1 MLSCDAPLM
10 MLEGLIN
17 NNNSGVPCER
27 DLHLARELGDHG
39 NSLMDRCDLSLG
51 DVLTHQLSY
60 DIVDVFLHDSYSN
73 LIHVDSSGRGI
84 DVNDDSL
91 EEFGSFHFKEV
102 VAPKEP
108 NHDRLVPESFGNDHG
123 HRERKTTVE
132 TVLPREENHNIVMVE
147 NCEKIHGH
155 SMGAHLHLHELSKG
169 SSMNMASQRVMFMGE
184 SSKSTIG
191 EDVREGHALIDIPLP
206 SNASSKDKGKG
217 FDSQSFN
224 FISPN
229 VQGHINGDKE
239 VLVEEKDEVVMDA
252 PNQVARDHSSL
263 LQNDM
268 VLNGDASDIYV
279 KESLTNVNELLTVQ
293 IEGLEADDCDGN
305 AIIIDNSLREILEV
319 AESDGNDEGGKFSE
333 MPSSIDGEHN
343 CIQEGEDAGDMVSL
357 QDKCLPQIPYTGDS
371 MDSVDAITIDIVK
384 SPRSQQN

>member
-1 MLSCDAPLM
+1 MMMLPMLETYLLMLSCDAPLM

-239 VLVEEKDEVVMDA
+239 VFSTLMSGSKNKEGSLVTPNCWDLSKPMDLLFGEKGIQNGVWYFKNMDIT
-252 PNQVARDHSSL
+252 PTETIN
-263 LQNDM
+263 
-268 VLNGDASDIYV
+268 
-279 KESLTNVNELLTVQ
+279 
-293 IEGLEADDCDGN
+293 
-305 AIIIDNSLREILEV
+305 
-319 AESDGNDEGGKFSE
+319 
-333 MPSSIDGEHN
+333 
-343 CIQEGEDAGDMVSL
+343 
-357 QDKCLPQIPYTGDS
+357 DKCQVKIKHEL
-371 MDSVDAITIDIVK
+371 VK
-384 SPRSQQN
+384 SCFEKVGKLSLGLFPRTQTKMDVYERDVTKDVEAEK